1 MLNGTN
7 DIVTH
12 KSILSSHCT
21 NRYLS
26 NTDSG
31 NTDRYTSECRC
42 LCLDNVVLLVK
53 QSKPRRAAI
62 NKFHKEAENQIA

>member
-12 KSILSSHCT
+12 VTILSSHCI

-26 NTDSG
+26 
-31 NTDRYTSECRC
+31 R
-42 LCLDNVVLLVK
+42 K
-53 QSKPRRAAI
+53 
-62 NKFHKEAENQIA
+62 